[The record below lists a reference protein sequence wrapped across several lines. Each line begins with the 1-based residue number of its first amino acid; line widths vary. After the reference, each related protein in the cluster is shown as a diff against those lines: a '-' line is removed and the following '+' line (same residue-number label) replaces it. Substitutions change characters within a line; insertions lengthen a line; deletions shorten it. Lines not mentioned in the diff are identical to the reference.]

1 MHRILYILIAIVML
15 GFIVMMHEFG
25 HYLVGRLC
33 GIGIVE
39 FSIGMGPKI
48 VGFKRKGIQYSLRA
62 IPLGGYCAFV
72 GEDEENHSE
81 NAMNNQPVWKRFL
94 TVIAGPVMN
103 FLLAFVFCA
112 ILLSNFII
120 AEYQPK
126 VAEVFDNTPAAECGF
141 EPGDIV
147 ISANGREI
155 SFDQAG
161 ITTVQEIILENG
173 DEMPVE
179 LVVDRGGEEIA
190 ISVQPAEV
198 IVDEATGQTG
208 YQVGISFAPRTF
220 SFGEALGTSCRYMVD
235 FTKEMLKSLK
245 NLVFKGEGVD
255 DMMGPVGIVSFVS
268 DLVYNEKAYA
278 VVYLIFML
286 SLNIG
291 IMNLLPLPALDGG
304 RLIFL
309 IVEGIIR
316 KPIPREK
323 EGLIHAIGMG
333 LLILLIIFITYKD
346 IVRLITGG

>member
-15 GFIVMMHEFG
+15 GFIIMMHEFG
-25 HYLVGRLC
+25 HYIMGRIC

-72 GEDEENHSE
+72 GEDEDNSAK
-81 NAMNNQPVWKRFL
+81 NAMNNQPVWKRIL
-94 TVIAGPVMN
+94 TVVSGPLMN

-112 ILLSNFII
+112 ILLANFIV

-126 VAEVFDNTPAAECGF
+126 VAQVIDNTPAAECGF
-141 EPGDIV
+141 EAGDIV
-147 ISANGREI
+147 ISANGTEI

-173 DEMPVE
+173 SEAPVD
-179 LVVDRGGEEIA
+179 LVVERDGERVD

-198 IVDEATGQTG
+198 VVNEETGETG
-208 YQVGISFAPRTF
+208 YQVGIAFAPRTYK
-220 SFGEALGTSCRYMVD
+220 FGEALGASCGYMVD
-235 FTKEMLKSLK
+235 FTKEMLKALK
-245 NLVFKGEGVD
+245 NLVFKGEGVN

-268 DLVYNEKAYA
+268 ELVYNEKAYA

-316 KPIPREK
+316 KPVPREK

>member
-1 MHRILYILIAIVML
+1 MARIPYILIAIVML

-25 HYLVGRLC
+25 HYIVGRIC

-48 VGFKRKGIQYSLRA
+48 FGFKRKDIQYSLRA

-72 GEDEENHSE
+72 GEDENNSAE
-81 NAMNNQPVWKRFL
+81 NAMNNQPVWKRLL
-94 TVIAGPVMN
+94 TVAAGPVMN

-120 AEYQPK
+120 AEYQPRI
-126 VAEVFDNTPAAECGF
+126 AEVLPNTPAAECGF

-147 ISANGREI
+147 VSANGTDI

-161 ITTVQEIILENG
+161 IVTVQEIILENG
-173 DEMPVE
+173 AAAPVE
-179 LVVDRGGEEIA
+179 LAVDRSGEMIA

-198 IVDEATGQTG
+198 ILNEETGETG
-208 YQVGISFAPRTF
+208 YQVGITFAPRTF
-220 SFGEALGTSCRYMVD
+220 GFGEALGASCGYMVD
-235 FTKEMLKSLK
+235 FTKEMLTALK
-245 NLVFKGEGVD
+245 NLVFKGEGAG

-309 IVEGIIR
+309 VIEGIRR
-316 KPIPREK
+316 KPVPPEK
-323 EGLIHAIGMG
+323 EGMVHAIGMG
-333 LLILLIIFITYKD
+333 LLLMLIVFITYKD
-346 IVRLITGG
+346 IIRLIAGG

>member
-1 MHRILYILIAIVML
+1 MHRILYILIAILML

-25 HYLVGRLC
+25 HYIVGRIC

-39 FSIGMGPKI
+39 FSVGMGPKLF
-48 VGFKRKGIQYSLRA
+48 GFRRKGIQYSLRL

-72 GEDEENHSE
+72 GEDEDNSSQ

-112 ILLSNFII
+112 IMLANFIV
-120 AEYQPK
+120 AEYQPQ
-126 VAEVFDNTPAAECGF
+126 VAQVFENTPAAECGF
-141 EPGDIV
+141 EAGDIV
-147 ISANGREI
+147 AYANGEAI

-161 ITTVQEIILENG
+161 ITAIQEIILENG
-173 DEMPVE
+173 DAAPVE
-179 LVVDRGGEEIA
+179 ITVDRGGEMLD
-190 ISVQPAEV
+190 ISVQPALV
-198 IVDEATGQTG
+198 VVDEETGETG
-208 YQVGISFAPRTF
+208 YQVGISFAPRTYT
-220 SFGEALGTSCRYMVD
+220 FGEALGASCRYMVD
-235 FTKEMLKSLK
+235 FTREMLKALK

-268 DLVYNEKAYA
+268 ELVYNEKTYA

-291 IMNLLPLPALDGG
+291 IMNLLPIPALDGG

-309 IVEGIIR
+309 IVEGIRR
-316 KPIPREK
+316 KPVPREK
-323 EGLIHAIGMG
+323 EGMIHAIGMG

-346 IVRLITGG
+346 IARLIMGG

>member
-1 MHRILYILIAIVML
+1 MHRFLYILIAIVML

-25 HYLVGRLC
+25 HYIVGRIC

-39 FSIGMGPKI
+39 FSVGMGPKLF
-48 VGFKRKGIQYSLRA
+48 GFKRKGIQYSLRL

-72 GEDEENHSE
+72 GEDEDDSSQ

-94 TVIAGPVMN
+94 TVISGPLMN

-112 ILLSNFII
+112 ILLANFIV

-126 VAEVFDNTPAAECGF
+126 IAQVIDNSPASECGF
-141 EPGDIV
+141 EAGDIV
-147 ISANGREI
+147 AYVNGEKI

-173 DEMPVE
+173 DLEPVE
-179 LVVDRGGEEIA
+179 ITVDRGGEMVDL
-190 ISVQPAEV
+190 SVKPALVVVNE
-198 IVDEATGQTG
+198 ETGETA
-208 YQVGISFAPRTF
+208 YQVGVSFAPRTYT
-220 SFGEALGTSCRYMVD
+220 FGEALGGSCKYMVE
-235 FTKEMLKSLK
+235 FTREMLKSLK
-245 NLVFKGEGVD
+245 NLVFKGEGIN

-268 DLVYNEKAYA
+268 ELVYNEKAYA

-309 IVEGIIR
+309 IVEGITR
-316 KPIPREK
+316 KPVPREK
-323 EGLIHAIGMG
+323 EGMIHAIGMG
-333 LLILLIIFITYKD
+333 LLLLLIVFITYKD
-346 IVRLITGG
+346 IARLITGG

>member
-1 MHRILYILIAIVML
+1 MYRILYILIAIVML

-25 HYLVGRLC
+25 HYIVGRIC

-39 FSIGMGPKI
+39 FSVGMGPKLF
-48 VGFKRKGIQYSLRA
+48 GFTRKGIAYSLRA

-72 GEDEENHSE
+72 GEDEEHSAK

-94 TVIAGPVMN
+94 TVAAGPVMN

-112 ILLSNFII
+112 ILLSNFIV
-120 AEYQPK
+120 AEYLPR
-126 VAEVFDNTPAAECGF
+126 VSAVSENSPAAECGF
-141 EPGDIV
+141 EAGDVV
-147 ISANGREI
+147 IAANGAQI
-155 SFDQAG
+155 SYDQSGVLAL
-161 ITTVQEIILENG
+161 QEIIMESGESAPIDLT
-173 DEMPVE
+173 VE
-179 LVVDRGGEEIA
+179 RAGEELTL
-190 ISVQPAEV
+190 SVQPVETVIDAETG
-198 IVDEATGQTG
+198 ATK
-208 YQVGISFAPRTF
+208 YQVGVYFSPRTYGF
-220 SFGEALGTSCRYMVD
+220 FEALGASCGYMVD
-235 FTKEMLKSLK
+235 FTKEMLGALK
-245 NLVFKGEGVD
+245 NLVFKGEGVN

-268 DLVYNEKAYA
+268 ELVYNEKAYA

-309 IVEGIIR
+309 LAEGITH

-323 EGLIHAIGMG
+323 EGLIHAIGLG
-333 LLILLIIFITYKD
+333 LLLLLIVFITYKD